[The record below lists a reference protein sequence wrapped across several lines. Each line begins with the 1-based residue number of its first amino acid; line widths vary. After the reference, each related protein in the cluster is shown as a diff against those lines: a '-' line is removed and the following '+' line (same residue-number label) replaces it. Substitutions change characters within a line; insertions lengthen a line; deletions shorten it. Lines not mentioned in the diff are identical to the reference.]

1 MSSVLPAKST
11 RVGALDSM
19 IIGKSQPDFGF
30 FGRGSLT
37 EPRGKLK
44 EERGGVNRKVM
55 PASAGRVRLASGGR
69 AVTRDELRAVG
80 LFHGERGVGLKAAA
94 AASFIR
100 SHSADDDQLIA
111 FHQALGV
118 NGGIAT
124 TNADGQQLGDFFGD
138 GQETRHGLER
148 APAVVGVQAGDDDAL
163 AKIGEPGANIDHFIA
178 KKLRLVDAHDFRA
191 RSQFVHDFLGLADV
205 VRGNAQAG
213 MRDDLVGGVALID
226 GGLENLYAL
235 ARNLRAAK
243 AANQLLAL
251 ARKHRADDDFDP
263 AHIAFD
269 DVHGG
274 SLLVFSRHSSVST
287 PKQTLFQDAL
297 RKPNLTPPP
306 LRRGTSFDYRTEQRQ
321 QSRQSKTLP
330 AD

>member
-1 MSSVLPAKST
+1 
-11 RVGALDSM
+11 
-19 IIGKSQPDFGF
+19 
-30 FGRGSLT
+30 
-37 EPRGKLK
+37 
-44 EERGGVNRKVM
+44 M
-55 PASAGRVRLASGGR
+55 PTSAGTVRRSRLRLAATGGR
-69 AVTRDELRAVG
+69 AVMRDELRAVG
-80 LFHGERGVGLKAAA
+80 LFHSERGVGLKAAA

-100 SHSADDDQLIA
+100 SHSADDDQLLA

-124 TNADGQQLGDFFGD
+124 ANADGQQFGNFFRN

-148 APAVVGVQAGDDDAL
+148 APAVVGVQAGNDDAL
-163 AKIGEPGANIDHFIA
+163 AKVGEPGANIHHFIA
-178 KKLRLVDAHDFRA
+178 KKLRFVYAHDFCA
-191 RSQFVHDFLGLADV
+191 RRQFVHDFLGLGDV
-205 VRGNAQAG
+205 VRRNAQAG

-235 ARNLRAAK
+235 ARNLCAAK

-251 ARKHRADDDFDP
+251 ARKHRAYDDFDP

-269 DVHGG
+269 DVHSG
-274 SLLVFSRHSSVST
+274 S
-287 PKQTLFQDAL
+287 LFQDAL
-297 RKPNLTPPP
+297 RKPNLTPPR

-321 QSRQSKTLP
+321 QSRQGETLP